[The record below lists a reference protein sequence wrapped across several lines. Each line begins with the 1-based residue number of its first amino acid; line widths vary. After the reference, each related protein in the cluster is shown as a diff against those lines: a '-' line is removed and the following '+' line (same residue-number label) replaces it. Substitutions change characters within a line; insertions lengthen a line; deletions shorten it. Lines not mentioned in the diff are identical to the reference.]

1 MQPQIQP
8 FWATPTQ
15 ASVAR
20 TPYTPQRHGMSQ
32 SQSSRIE
39 IPPLACIRNIMDEE
53 RERWRLEQLDK
64 GIGQYCIDLGQKRD
78 PLK

>member
-20 TPYTPQRHGMSQ
+20 TPYTPQRPGMSQ
-32 SQSSRIE
+32 SQSSRIS
-39 IPPLACIRNIMDEE
+39 IPPSDGVHATIEQN
-53 RERWRLEQLDK
+53 RLRMLQS
-64 GIGQYCIDLGQKRD
+64 Q
-78 PLK
+78 PFW